1 MSPVPT
7 YHVAPFIPPLQL
19 CVPCSSL
26 SPSPLQQNTPAP
38 QDPAKLSALV
48 ASVSS
53 LAQDDS
59 QLQAV
64 TAELSSDVKQTVNT
78 IREAEERAGSR

>member
-1 MSPVPT
+1 
-7 YHVAPFIPPLQL
+7 
-19 CVPCSSL
+19 
-26 SPSPLQQNTPAP
+26 
-38 QDPAKLSALV
+38 
-48 ASVSS
+48 VSS